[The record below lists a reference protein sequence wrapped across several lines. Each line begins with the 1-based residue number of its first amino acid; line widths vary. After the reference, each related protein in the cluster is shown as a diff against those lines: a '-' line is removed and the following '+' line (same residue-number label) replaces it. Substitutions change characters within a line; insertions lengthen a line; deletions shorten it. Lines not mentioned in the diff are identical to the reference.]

1 MGPYYD
7 HQVGRFE
14 RPEPG
19 KTARSCS
26 HAHGKRAPKRW
37 PRCSARS
44 GRGLKTAAKAVAG
57 FVRHPARRRAEPPHG
72 DVRHPAPARLTGG
85 CD

>member
-14 RPEPG
+14 RLDPWQDHETMLG
-19 KTARSCS
+19 A
-26 HAHGKRAPKRW
+26 HAKRAPMQW

-44 GRGLKTAAKAVAG
+44 GR
-57 FVRHPARRRAEPPHG
+57 
-72 DVRHPAPARLTGG
+72 D
-85 CD
+85 